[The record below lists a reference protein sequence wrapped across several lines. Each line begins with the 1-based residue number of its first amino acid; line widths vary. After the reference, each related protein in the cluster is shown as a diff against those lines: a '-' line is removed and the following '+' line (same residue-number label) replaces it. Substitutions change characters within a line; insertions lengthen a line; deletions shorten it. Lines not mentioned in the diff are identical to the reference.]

1 MDTPTKQR
9 LVGAAVLVALAVIFL
24 PMLVKGP
31 APDSGVSDVPLDM
44 PRAPADD
51 AMETRDLPLVA
62 PQAGTSGALD
72 APQAEADRLP
82 TVDTGTV
89 GAGEAMQPAAVAAGD
104 YAVHFGSYATA
115 ADADTLVRQLRAAR
129 LPGFREQTTLNGR
142 TAWRVRIG
150 PYATRAEAEA
160 ARLQATQ
167 VRDDVGAR
175 VVTLDAAPAA
185 PVSSTTQAAAA
196 PATATVRS
204 EPLPPEPAKATTQPT
219 PPPPTPTQPAPAK
232 PAPAAAAATT
242 PKPAPAQAA
251 EVPKP
256 APQPAAAGTGFAVQV
271 GAFGNA
277 AEATRLRDRLRAA
290 GFTAFTETVSSDKGP
305 LTRVRVGPVLTR
317 AEADRLRS
325 QVSAKAGVSG
335 MVRPHP

>member
-31 APDSGVSDVPLDM
+31 APDSGVADVPLDM
-44 PRAPADD
+44 PQAPADGD
-51 AMETRDLPLVA
+51 IETRDLPLVA
-62 PQAGTSGALD
+62 PQPGMGGALD
-72 APQAEADRLP
+72 RPDAPGERLP
-82 TVDTGTV
+82 TVDTATAASGD
-89 GAGEAMQPAAVAAGD
+89 GAMQPAAVAAGD
-104 YAVHFGSYATA
+104 YAVHFGSYATS
-115 ADADTLVRQLRAAR
+115 ADADTLVRQLRASQ
-129 LPGFREQTTLNGR
+129 LPGFREQATVNGR
-142 TAWRVRIG
+142 AAWRVRIG

-160 ARLQATQ
+160 ARLRAAH

-175 VVTLDAAPAA
+175 VVVLDADAATPASA
-185 PVSSTTQAAAA
+185 SQPA
-196 PATATVRS
+196 PATGAAAVRS
-204 EPLPPEPAKATTQPT
+204 EPLPPEPAR
-219 PPPPTPTQPAPAK
+219 PAPAA
-232 PAPAAAAATT
+232 PAPAASAPAKPAAAAATAASPAPVPQAPA
-242 PKPAPAQAA
+242 PKPAAA
-251 EVPKP
+251 S
-256 APQPAAAGTGFAVQV
+256 TGFAVQV

-277 AEATRLRDRLRAA
+277 EEAARLRDRLRAA
-290 GFTAFTETVSSDKGP
+290 GFTAFTENVSSDKGA

>member
-9 LVGAAVLVALAVIFL
+9 LVGAAVLIALAVIFL

-44 PRAPADD
+44 PRAPADGD
-51 AMETRDLPLVA
+51 IETRDLPLVA

-72 APQAEADRLP
+72 APAPTGERLP
-82 TVDTGTV
+82 TVDTSAAAARD
-89 GAGEAMQPAAVAAGD
+89 GAMPPAAVAAGD
-104 YAVHFGSYATA
+104 YAVHFGSYATS
-115 ADADTLVRQLRAAR
+115 ADADTLVRQLRASQ

-160 ARLQATQ
+160 ARLRAAN

-175 VVTLDAAPAA
+175 VVVLDAGNAVAA
-185 PVSSTTQAAAA
+185 TAA
-196 PATATVRS
+196 PATPSASQPAAADATAAVRS
-204 EPLPPEPAKATTQPT
+204 EPLPPEPVK
-219 PPPPTPTQPAPAK
+219 PAPAKRASTALAAPKLAEPVATAPK
-232 PAPAAAAATT
+232 PAPAA
-242 PKPAPAQAA
+242 
-251 EVPKP
+251 
-256 APQPAAAGTGFAVQV
+256 PQPAAPTPAVASTGFAVQV

-277 AEATRLRDRLRAA
+277 AEAARLRDRLRAS

-317 AEADRLRS
+317 ADAERLRG

>member
-44 PRAPADD
+44 PQAPADGD
-51 AMETRDLPLVA
+51 IETRELPLVA
-62 PQAGTSGALD
+62 PQGAASGALD
-72 APQAEADRLP
+72 APAAPGERLP
-82 TVDTGTV
+82 TVDTGNPPAD
-89 GAGEAMQPAAVAAGD
+89 GAPMQPAAVAAGG

-115 ADADTLVRQLRAAR
+115 GDADTIVRQLRQSQ

-142 TAWRVRIG
+142 SAWRVRIG
-150 PYATRAEAEA
+150 PYASRAEAEA
-160 ARLQATQ
+160 ARLRAAQ
-167 VRDDVGAR
+167 VRNDVGAR
-175 VVTLDAAPAA
+175 VVVLDAAPPA
-185 PVSSTTQAAAA
+185 PTASQPAAA
-196 PATATVRS
+196 PATAAVRS
-204 EPLPPEPAKATTQPT
+204 EPLPPEPARPTATPVAGK
-219 PPPPTPTQPAPAK
+219 PAVSAQPAK
-232 PAPAAAAATT
+232 PAEAAAAA
-242 PKPAPAQAA
+242 PKPTAP
-251 EVPKP
+251 P
-256 APQPAAAGTGFAVQV
+256 PAAATAPTPAAPDTGFAVQV

-290 GFTAFTETVSSDKGP
+290 GFTAFTETVNSDKGA

-317 AEADRLRS
+317 GEADRLRS

>member
-31 APDSGVSDVPLDM
+31 APDSGVADVPLDM
-44 PRAPADD
+44 PAAPAEGDI
-51 AMETRDLPLVA
+51 ETRDLPLVA
-62 PQAGTSGALD
+62 PQAGASGALD
-72 APQAEADRLP
+72 APSAGSDRLP
-82 TVDTGTV
+82 TVDTSTA
-89 GAGEAMQPAAVAAGD
+89 GARDAPQAPAVAAGD
-104 YAVHFGSYATA
+104 YAVHFGAYATSN
-115 ADADTLVRQLRAAR
+115 DADTLVRQLRAAQ
-129 LPGFREQTTLNGR
+129 LPGFREQTTLGGR

-160 ARLQATQ
+160 ARLRAAD

-175 VVTLDAAPAA
+175 VVVLDAGAGRPA
-185 PVSSTTQAAAA
+185 TAAAA
-196 PATATVRS
+196 PASPSQPTPAAATAAVRS
-204 EPLPPEPAKATTQPT
+204 EPLPPEPAK
-219 PPPPTPTQPAPAK
+219 PAPAK
-232 PAPAAAAATT
+232 PAPAPAAAAPTGAAAVT
-242 PKPAPAQAA
+242 APKPAPA
-251 EVPKP
+251 P
-256 APQPAAAGTGFAVQV
+256 APTPATTAAAADTGFAVQV

-317 AEADRLRS
+317 TDAERLRG
-325 QVSAKAGVSG
+325 QVSAKVGVSG